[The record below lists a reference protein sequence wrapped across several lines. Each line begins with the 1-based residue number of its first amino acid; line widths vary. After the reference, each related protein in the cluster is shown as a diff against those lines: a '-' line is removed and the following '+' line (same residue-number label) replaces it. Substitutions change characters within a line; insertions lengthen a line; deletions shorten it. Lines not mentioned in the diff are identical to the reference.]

1 MSHSSAVNPAMP
13 VGTPRVF
20 DAHDIN
26 FDLGSD
32 SGAVWSGVMLEHHG
46 MYCQFDDARSIS
58 STAQSWSL
66 GEVGVTLADLTS
78 LALIPV
84 GEERASWQGEW
95 LYLKLMTGGQ
105 VDISQTGQQHRFKAG
120 SMFMID
126 PAWSFQES
134 FNERGQMTVLRIPK
148 AALRNR
154 GLRHSLADV
163 VNADMNSPDMCATRD
178 LIHCITQ
185 QRVAPS
191 PAIRNL
197 MGRQLLE
204 LVDAMLGAPGDKFM
218 ARNAD
223 VVLLRAKRYVHLNL
237 SNPDLDSAAVA
248 GAAHVSVKHLQ
259 RLFRA
264 RNTTVMRHVWTIR
277 LEHAQRLLSVGG
289 ASGMNVQDV
298 AWQCGFS
305 TAAHFSRAYRAHFDI
320 CPSQV
325 RASLS

>member
-1 MSHSSAVNPAMP
+1 MSHSSAANSAMP
-13 VGTPRVF
+13 IVTPRGF

-32 SGAVWSGVMLEHHG
+32 SGAVWSDVMLEHHG
-46 MYCQFDDARSIS
+46 MYCHFDEARSIN

-66 GEVGVTLADLTS
+66 GEVGVTLADLSS
-78 LALIPV
+78 LALMPV

-105 VDISQTGQQHRFKAG
+105 VDISQAGQQRRFKAG

-134 FNERGQMTVLRIPK
+134 FTERGQMTVLRIPK
-148 AALRNR
+148 AALRDR
-154 GLRHSLADV
+154 GLRHSLADLV
-163 VNADMNSPDMCATRD
+163 TADMNSPDMCATRD
-178 LIHCITQ
+178 LIHCIAQ
-185 QRVAPS
+185 QHVAPS
-191 PAIRNL
+191 PIIRNL

-204 LVDAMLGAPGDKFM
+204 LVDAILGGAGDTFM
-218 ARNAD
+218 PRSAE
-223 VVLLRAKRYVHLNL
+223 VVLLRAKRYIHLNL
-237 SNPDLDSAAVA
+237 GNSGLDSAAVA

-264 RNTTVMRHVWTIR
+264 RNTTVMRHVWTMR
-277 LEHAQRLLSVGG
+277 LEHAKQLLS
-289 ASGMNVQDV
+289 SGRGPGLSVQDV
-298 AWQCGFS
+298 AWQCGFA

-325 RASLS
+325 RV